1 MSEDATAAAAIA
13 AALTAVNL
21 SVDGL
26 RSDVRAMRVESG
38 EEHRA
43 VREDMATLRTELRKE
58 LVAVKADVADLET
71 ADQAMESRRQTCT
84 EARALL
90 FATVAAMAT
99 LIGALV
105 GLSQLGAF

>member
-1 MSEDATAAAAIA
+1 MTEDATAAAAIA

-43 VREDMATLRTELRKE
+43 VREDMATLRTELHTE
-58 LVAVKADVADLET
+58 LVAVKDDVADLET
-71 ADQAMESRRQTCT
+71 ADQAQASRQQTCT

-90 FATVAAMAT
+90 FTTIGAVGV
-99 LIGALV
+99 LVGALV
-105 GLSQLGAF
+105 GLAQLGAL